1 MKTLYMIKD
10 LQEIL
15 GISRP
20 ADRALLDRH
29 EFPWKRVNGKYLIP
43 SITFD
48 TWLTQSHEYTDPRK
62 DAAQP

>member
-10 LQEIL
+10 LQAIL

-20 ADRALLDRH
+20 AVKELLDKH
-29 EFPWKRVNGKYLIP
+29 VFPWKRVDRKYMIP
-43 SITFD
+43 GITFEA
-48 TWLTQSHEYTDPRK
+48 WLRQSHEYTDHRK